1 MVSGTSQARPGCPE
15 FLSFLVVCFGARAA
29 ARGGFQSLELVRP
42 LSISVGISVGILN
55 DSSNYDINRKEERS
69 KDEVE
74 VEVEEEEEEEEKKGE
89 KRDKARRRE
98 SNWQVVTIFV
108 YSFSLKGREVT
119 NSVTNL
125 INWNY

>member
-74 VEVEEEEEEEEKKGE
+74 VEEEEEEEEKKGE

-108 YSFSLKGREVT
+108 YSFSLKGREAT

>member
-1 MVSGTSQARPGCPE
+1 M
-15 FLSFLVVCFGARAA
+15 
-29 ARGGFQSLELVRP
+29 
-42 LSISVGISVGILN
+42 GILN
-55 DSSNYDINRKEERS
+55 DSSNYGINRKEERS
-69 KDEVE
+69 KDE

>member
-74 VEVEEEEEEEEKKGE
+74 VEEEEEEEEKKGE